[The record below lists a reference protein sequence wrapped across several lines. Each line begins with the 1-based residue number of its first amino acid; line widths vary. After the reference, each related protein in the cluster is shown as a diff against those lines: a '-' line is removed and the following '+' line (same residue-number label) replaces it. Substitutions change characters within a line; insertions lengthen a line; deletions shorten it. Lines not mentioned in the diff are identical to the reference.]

1 MTLILNSSNLTSIN
15 PVNVNGGINIDIL
28 SNGFFFISNLFG
40 KIGTGE
46 FFTGQIEELGDTIGT
61 SLVLLNDFKIGGEN
75 LDSVLF
81 EIRISELLV
90 VGTLPLSPKLIDGF
104 VLNLR
109 VLMGVLD
116 CE

>member
-1 MTLILNSSNLTSIN
+1 MILNSSNLTSIN

-28 SNGFFFISNLFG
+28 SNGFFLVSNLFS

-46 FFTGQIEELGDTIGT
+46 FFTGQIEEHGDTIST
-61 SLVLLNDFKIGGEN
+61 SLVLLNDFKIGSEN
-75 LDSVLF
+75 LHSVLF
-81 EIRISELLV
+81 EIGISELLV
-90 VGTLPLSPKLIDGF
+90 VGTLPLSPKLSNGF

-109 VLMGVLD
+109 VLVGALD

>member
-1 MTLILNSSNLTSIN
+1 MILNSSNLTSIN

-28 SNGFFFISNLFG
+28 SNRFFFISNLFG

>member
-1 MTLILNSSNLTSIN
+1 MILNSSNFTSIN

-40 KIGTGE
+40 KIDTGE

-81 EIRISELLV
+81 KIGISELLV
-90 VGTLPLSPKLIDGF
+90 VGTLPLSPKLRDGF

-109 VLMGVLD
+109 VLVGVLD